1 MRNGCSAP
9 RRRGSGQ
16 HRVTFKDTASM
27 ATNVDPPLL
36 HCMGE
41 SLMQLMLL
49 VQVKVC
55 GGPIC
60 SGLTH
65 GE

>member
-1 MRNGCSAP
+1 M
-9 RRRGSGQ
+9 
-16 HRVTFKDTASM
+16 TFKDTASM

-36 HCMGE
+36 DCMGE